1 MSRVKNENMGV
12 IKGKITNI
20 KKMPG
25 IVVMQVYT
33 KTKKVPNFPTIVF
46 TGENAKEAEKFEK
59 KDRVEIL
66 GSIETIKIKNNDND
80 SFKISQEF
88 SGYQIKKAK
97 SLLESPATD
106 KAFENTVKVS
116 GQIVA
121 INELTDSIK
130 TLTVSCKENTVKVTI
145 YNADSDFY
153 KTNELKEGN
162 DIVAFCSI
170 QTKFKERDDNKKIK
184 RDDLILERFEIY
196 AGDSE

>member
-33 KTKKVPNFPTIVF
+33 KTKKVPNFPTVVF

-66 GSIETIKIKNNDND
+66 GSIETIKIKNNDNN

-121 INELTDSIK
+121 INELTDNIK

>member
-33 KTKKVPNFPTIVF
+33 KTKKVPNFPTVVF

-59 KDRVEIL
+59 KDRVEII
-66 GSIETIKIKNNDND
+66 GSIETIKIKNNDNN

-106 KAFENTVKVS
+106 KQFENTVKVS

-121 INELTDSIK
+121 INELTDNIK